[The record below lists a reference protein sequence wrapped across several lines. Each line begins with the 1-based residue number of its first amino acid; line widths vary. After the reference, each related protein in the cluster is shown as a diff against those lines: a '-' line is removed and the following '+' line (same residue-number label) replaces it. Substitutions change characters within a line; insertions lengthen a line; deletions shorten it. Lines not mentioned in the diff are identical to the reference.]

1 MNIKGVLWCIKT
13 IYTCMFNN
21 NCRPIDVKC
30 KKKIFVIQE
39 LLPAKS
45 LLRKMLDINLDI

>member
-30 KKKIFVIQE
+30 KKKNICNSRTATCKIFVKE
-39 LLPAKS
+39 NA
-45 LLRKMLDINLDI
+45 